1 MENSSRS
8 FLNLYKFSKK
18 HIKNKKQGELFL
30 IDEKKK
36 LYDKRVKLFFYRCSK
51 ILVSFLRSLGRN

>member
-18 HIKNKKQGELFL
+18 HIKNNSLCFLFL
-30 IDEKKK
+30 IDEKEKT
-36 LYDKRVKLFFYRCSK
+36 
-51 ILVSFLRSLGRN
+51 LGQNSQTVFSTAVLKF